1 MTIDTSLHSLESDVL
16 ARIRAHRQH
25 GHPRAALPLGVVV
38 TACALI
44 VGLGVGVASAEHRQS
59 SSIGASETVVLG
71 EDASLAPSSLLAS
84 GP

>member
-1 MTIDTSLHSLESDVL
+1 MSIDSSLPSLESDVL
-16 ARIRAHRQH
+16 ARIRAHREH
-25 GHPRAALPLGVVV
+25 GQTRAALPLGVVV

-59 SSIGASETVVLG
+59 IGASEAVVLG
-71 EDASLAPSSLLAS
+71 EDASLAPSSLLAN

>member
-1 MTIDTSLHSLESDVL
+1 MSTVRSLEGLEQDVL
-16 ARIRAHRQH
+16 LRIQAHRAHGANR
-25 GHPRAALPLGVVV
+25 GALPLGVVV

-44 VGLGVGVASAEHRQS
+44 IGVGVGVASAQHRQTV
-59 SSIGASETVVLG
+59 GASETVVLG

>member
-1 MTIDTSLHSLESDVL
+1 MSIDPSLPLLENDVL
-16 ARIRAHRQH
+16 ARIHRHRERARS
-25 GHPRAALPLGVVV
+25 PAALPLGVVV

-44 VGLGVGVASAEHRQS
+44 VGLGVGVASAEHHQ
-59 SSIGASETVVLG
+59 SIGASETVVLG

>member
-1 MTIDTSLHSLESDVL
+1 MSIDPSLPSLESDVL
-16 ARIRAHRQH
+16 ARIRAHREH
-25 GHPRAALPLGVVV
+25 SHTRGALPLGVVV

-59 SSIGASETVVLG
+59 IGASEAVVLG
-71 EDASLAPSSLLAS
+71 EDASLAPSSLLAN

>member
-1 MTIDTSLHSLESDVL
+1 MSIDPSLPSLESDVL

-25 GHPRAALPLGVVV
+25 ARTDATLPLGAVV

-44 VGLGVGVASAEHRQS
+44 VGLGVGVASAEHHQ
-59 SSIGASETVVLG
+59 SIGASEAVVLG

>member
-1 MTIDTSLHSLESDVL
+1 MSIDHTLQSLESDVL
-16 ARIRAHRQH
+16 SRIRAHREH
-25 GHPRAALPLGVVV
+25 ASTRAALPLGVVV

-59 SSIGASETVVLG
+59 VGASEAVVLG
-71 EDASLAPSSLLAS
+71 EDASLAPSSLLAN

>member
-1 MTIDTSLHSLESDVL
+1 MSIDPSLPSLESDVL

-25 GHPRAALPLGVVV
+25 AHTHAALPLGVVV

-44 VGLGVGVASAEHRQS
+44 VGLGVGVASAEHHQR
-59 SSIGASETVVLG
+59 IGASEAVVLG